1 METTWTRCS
10 SGPRAHTANQ
20 AMAKAMN
27 PVDMTAH
34 SRLSSASVVKVKALS
49 ADRKSTRLNSS
60 HCSISYAV
68 FCLKKKNCIPDRIN
82 ILFNI

>member
-1 METTWTRCS
+1 MSLSGPEPCPRVARMETTWTRCS

-49 ADRKSTRLNSS
+49 AQMAAT
-60 HCSISYAV
+60 C
-68 FCLKKKNCIPDRIN
+68 PQ
-82 ILFNI
+82 